1 MKKILTIFFI
11 ISLNNISYSN
21 QPKCETALQKLKPS
35 CNFIG
40 SSVENMKEFSKKNQ
54 TIGQTLGIE
63 KKSLREFSEE
73 NKTIDQTLKN
83 LGILKK

>member
-40 SSVENMKEFSKKNQ
+40 EGAKKLKE
-54 TIGQTLGIE
+54 I
-63 KKSLREFSEE
+63 SEE
-73 NKTIDQTLKN
+73 NKTIDEKIEAVTDV
-83 LGILKK
+83 

>member
-11 ISLNNISYSN
+11 IILNNISYSN

-40 SSVENMKEFSKKNQ
+40 EGAKK
-54 TIGQTLGIE
+54 L
-63 KKSLREFSEE
+63 KKISEE
-73 NKTIDQTLKN
+73 NKTIDKTY
-83 LGILKK
+83 KKVKEKIKK

>member
-40 SSVENMKEFSKKNQ
+40 TGAKKLKELS
-54 TIGQTLGIE
+54 E
-63 KKSLREFSEE
+63 K
-73 NKTIDQTLKN
+73 NKTIDQTYNTIKEK
-83 LGILKK
+83 IKKK